1 MTMDQIGIE
10 QVKLEQVRLGAERIP
25 RIGNLRHGE
34 ASDPFP
40 VEGIYNAILLE
51 NGGILMGE
59 NQQYIQLEE
68 SIESKLKSY
77 YNF

>member
-1 MTMDQIGIE
+1 MTMDLIGIE
-10 QVKLEQVRLGAERIP
+10 QVKLEQVSFGAERIP
-25 RIGNLRHGE
+25 RIGNLH
-34 ASDPFP
+34 DPFP

-51 NGGILMGE
+51 NGGVLMGE

>member
-1 MTMDQIGIE
+1 MTMDLIGIE
-10 QVKLEQVRLGAERIP
+10 QVKLEQVRLGAERLP
-25 RIGNLRHGE
+25 RIGNLR
-34 ASDPFP
+34 SDPSP
-40 VEGIYNAILLE
+40 VEGIYDAILLE
-51 NGGILMGE
+51 NGGVLMGE